1 MSCADPYTFLQTLL
15 AKEQAE
21 DYVLNK
27 PPKAHAPLVV
37 TLSRDYGSGGE
48 LIAQKLAECLGLA
61 VYDHEIVELAAK
73 KAKVDAFK
81 FDAQERDDSPGVS
94 TFLYSVLTGTA
105 GELHTYR
112 RALYEAVLE
121 MAHSDCLLLGRGAH
135 LILSNKKVFRIRVVG
150 SKVVCA
156 KRVAEE
162 TGLSLLQAERLVYE
176 VNNKRH
182 KLIDNLFKD
191 NFEHCSLEFA
201 KNFDLVINTDHIP
214 ADEAVPI
221 ILLAMRQAGFDLRR
235 PAPPSA

>member
-1 MSCADPYTFLQTLL
+1 MSCTDPHSFLQALL

-21 DYVLNK
+21 DYVLRK
-27 PPKAHAPLVV
+27 PPKAHTPLVV
-37 TLSRDYGSGGE
+37 TLSRDYGAGGE
-48 LIAQKLAECLGLA
+48 TIAQTLAECLGLA

-73 KAKVDAFK
+73 KAKVEAFK
-81 FDAQERDDSPGVS
+81 FDAQEEDDSPGIS

-112 RALYEAVLE
+112 RALYEALLE
-121 MAHSDCLLLGRGAH
+121 MSHNDCLLMGRGAH
-135 LILSNKKVFRIRVVG
+135 LILSNKKVFRVRVVG

-156 KRVAEE
+156 KRVAED

-182 KLIDNLFKD
+182 KLIDNLFRD

-201 KNFDLVINTDHIP
+201 KNFDLVINTDHI
-214 ADEAVPI
+214 AAEQAVPI
-221 ILLAMRQAGFDLRR
+221 ILLAMQQAGFDLRQ
-235 PAPPSA
+235 PAPPA